1 MGLIQFFHNT
11 QRKRE
16 LHYFPYMFCE
26 IYLDETYIKTSDSR
40 KKAIFLLSN
49 IFECFDE
56 FEEKNLMIEFHKDIE
71 ESYNNK
77 KQYKLRYDFL
87 NINSLLNTYTEK
99 NISKSLQTFIK
110 KNPQME
116 TMSHIR
122 DNFPEVYKTLLFF
135 VYNVF
140 SLQKSFISTEKQL
153 QEIQK
158 FETLHEKDGH
168 ISLSEERLKLNHTS
182 LEKTL
187 NLYKTNF
194 EYFIEVMTQKR

>member
-1 MGLIQFFHNT
+1 
-11 QRKRE
+11 
-16 LHYFPYMFCE
+16 MFCE
-26 IYLDETYIKTSDSR
+26 IYLDDRYVSSSELR

-71 ESYNNK
+71 ASYNNK

-87 NINSLLNTYTEK
+87 NINSLLSTYTDK
-99 NISKSLQTFIK
+99 HISKSLKTFIA

-116 TMSHIR
+116 TMSRIR

-140 SLQKSFISTEKQL
+140 SLEKSLISTEKQL

-158 FETLHEKDGH
+158 FETLHGKDGH
-168 ISLSEERLKLNHTS
+168 VSLSEERLKLNHTS

-194 EYFIEVMTQKR
+194 EYFVEIITSKQ